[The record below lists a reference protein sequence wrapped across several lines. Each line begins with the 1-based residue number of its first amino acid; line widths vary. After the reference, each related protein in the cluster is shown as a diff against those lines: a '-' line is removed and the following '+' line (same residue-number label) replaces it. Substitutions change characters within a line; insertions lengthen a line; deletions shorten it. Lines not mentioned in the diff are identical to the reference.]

1 MFALEFLIM
10 EQFSDIPMCGVDANI
25 DVFGN
30 GRLRILNNV
39 PRLLEV
45 SPVGTWRTG
54 GSRR

>member
-30 GRLRILNNV
+30 GRLRILNNCDN
-39 PRLLEV
+39 L
-45 SPVGTWRTG
+45 SQN
-54 GSRR
+54 